1 MRFEA
6 HLQLYQKNPE
16 GYRNLTRS
24 VFHQLKPFTNLYA
37 RVEFL
42 WGDEVAI
49 DLVLRDPAGRLTPVK
64 VRSVHSISGLDEEP
78 ELLDAI
84 RNVEDNAPYA
94 QQSLERLQ
102 EALIQE
108 LITGQHPL

>member
-6 HLQLYQKNPE
+6 HLQLYQNNPE
-16 GYRNLTRS
+16 GYRSLTRS
-24 VFHQLKPFTNLYA
+24 VFYQLKPFTDLYA

-49 DLVLRDPAGRLTPVK
+49 DLVLRDPAGRLTPVE
-64 VRSVHSISGLDEEP
+64 VRSIHRISRLDKEP

-84 RNVEDNAPYA
+84 RDVEDNTPYA

-108 LITGQHPL
+108 LITGEPQL

>member
-16 GYRNLTRS
+16 GYRSLTRS
-24 VFHQLKPFTNLYA
+24 VFLKLEPFSDLYA

-42 WGDEVAI
+42 KGDEVAI
-49 DLVLRDPAGRLTPVK
+49 DLVLGDPAGRLTPF
-64 VRSVHSISGLDEEP
+64 RARTIHRLSRLDEET

-84 RNVEDNAPYA
+84 RNVEGNTPYA
-94 QQSLERLQ
+94 QQSLEILQ

-108 LITGQHPL
+108 LITGETQL